1 MIMNNKNNVL
11 DYDFKVY
18 VDLLVRI
25 SELQNLDDLR
35 NNFHQINDEL
45 IIYKQNGIITEN
57 EYNNLVNRI
66 ILKFDKIM
74 ERVK

>member
-1 MIMNNKNNVL
+1 MNNKNNVL

-25 SELQNLDDLR
+25 SELENLDDLR
-35 NNFHQINDEL
+35 NNFHQINDDL
-45 IIYKQNGIITEN
+45 ITYEKNGIITKN

-74 ERVK
+74 DREK

>member
-25 SELQNLDDLR
+25 SELENLDDLR
-35 NNFHQINDEL
+35 NKFHQINDDL
-45 IIYKQNGIITEN
+45 ITYEQNGIITEN

-74 ERVK
+74 EREK

>member
-25 SELQNLDDLR
+25 SELENLDDLR
-35 NNFHQINDEL
+35 NKFHQINDDL
-45 IIYKQNGIITEN
+45 ITYEKNGIITEN

-74 ERVK
+74 EREI

>member
-1 MIMNNKNNVL
+1 MNNKNNVL

-25 SELQNLDDLR
+25 SELENLDDLR
-35 NNFHQINDEL
+35 NKFHQINDDL
-45 IIYKQNGIITEN
+45 ITYEKNGIITEN

-74 ERVK
+74 DREK

>member
-1 MIMNNKNNVL
+1 MNNKNNVL

-25 SELQNLDDLR
+25 SELENLDDLR
-35 NNFHQINDEL
+35 NKFHQINDDL
-45 IIYKQNGIITEN
+45 ITYEQNGIITEN

-74 ERVK
+74 DREK

>member
-1 MIMNNKNNVL
+1 MNNKNNVL

-25 SELQNLDDLR
+25 SELENLDDLR
-35 NNFHQINDEL
+35 NKFHQINDDL
-45 IIYKQNGIITEN
+45 ITYEKNGIITEN

-74 ERVK
+74 EREI